1 MNRLAL
7 VIRRMP
13 ISSIR
18 RWWPLVWQ
26 LYVSQPGVFI
36 LQLMLL
42 QVTSLI
48 GAAHPILFALSCFL
62 TPFLLAGFYRT
73 ALLGLAGKT
82 SRVADIFVLF
92 SDQNLRQPLFQ
103 LGIVNLVLALPQM
116 WLVQQLQTQLMNDP
130 ESIELSLLLMAV
142 VWWSLS
148 TMITA
153 FAAPIVF
160 ALRQQ
165 QIIPVLLASLNACWR
180 NVSVLG
186 AIGMLLLLALM
197 LVTTV
202 LGVIGVGLGGTLN
215 VVLLLILIIGW
226 PLLMLSYVVAF
237 QDIFVLAPAKPDVD
251 VFEV

>member
-13 ISSIR
+13 MSSIR
-18 RWWPLVWQ
+18 RWWPQVWQ
-26 LYVSQPGVFI
+26 LYLRQPGVFI
-36 LQLMLL
+36 LQLLVL

-48 GAAHPILFALSCFL
+48 GAAHPILFALSCFV

-82 SRVADIFVLF
+82 SRVSDIFVLF
-92 SDQNLRQPLFQ
+92 SDQSLRQPLFQ
-103 LGIVNLVLALPQM
+103 LGVVNLVLALPQM

-142 VWWSLS
+142 IWWSLS
-148 TMITA
+148 TMVTA

-165 QIIPVLLASLNACWR
+165 LILPVLLASLRACWR
-180 NVSVLG
+180 NVGVLS
-186 AIGMLLLLALM
+186 AIGALLLLALM
-197 LVTTV
+197 LVTTI
-202 LGVIGVGLGGTLN
+202 LGLIGVGLGGSLN
-215 VVLLLILIIGW
+215 VVLLLILLVGW

-237 QDIFVLAPAKPDVD
+237 QDMFVLAPAKPDDD
-251 VFEV
+251 VLEV